1 MTNSI
6 ISTVENST
14 NTKQLSASPY
24 CTLQWR
30 RGQLLVKTP
39 GKVKL
44 PYIAAL
50 EKEELLVDCLKH
62 SPIDLVKIDPKIG
75 QARIKFWADAS
86 EQASKSIFLNIPSA
100 CQIPDSHWL
109 LRGLQRITD
118 MVGAFVLL
126 PLLGLVIVFCYLLM
140 LFNSSNSHSSSSL
153 FDKEWHVG
161 KRGKLFRVSKF
172 GIEVVNKKNVN
183 SEWHLFLLEN
193 LPLLL
198 NVLRGDMSLIG
209 RPCFSLEEAVKLNT
223 KGLTQLNRVPGILPM
238 LSNSDELDTSSN
250 LLHLDSQTL

>member
-1 MTNSI
+1 MTTSI
-6 ISTVENST
+6 ISTVENSS
-14 NTKQLSASPY
+14 NTKQLSSSPY

-75 QARIKFWADAS
+75 QAKIKIWANAS
-86 EQASKSIFLNIPSA
+86 EQASKLIYLNIPSA
-100 CQIPDSHWL
+100 CKIGYSHWL

-118 MVGAFVLL
+118 IVTAFVLL
-126 PLLGLVIVFCYLLM
+126 PLLGLVMIVCHLLM
-140 LFNSSNSHSSSSL
+140 QFNSSTPVCYQ
-153 FDKEWHVG
+153 EWHVG
-161 KRGKLFRVSKF
+161 KRGKLFRVLKF
-172 GIEVVNKKNVN
+172 RIGVVNRENVN
-183 SEWHLFLLEN
+183 SQWRLFSLDNLL
-193 LPLLL
+193 LLL

-209 RPCFSLEEAVKLNT
+209 RPSFTLEDVLKLNT
-223 KGLTQLNRVPGILPM
+223 EGLTQLNRVPGILPL
-238 LSNSDELDTSSN
+238 LSNSYELDTSSN